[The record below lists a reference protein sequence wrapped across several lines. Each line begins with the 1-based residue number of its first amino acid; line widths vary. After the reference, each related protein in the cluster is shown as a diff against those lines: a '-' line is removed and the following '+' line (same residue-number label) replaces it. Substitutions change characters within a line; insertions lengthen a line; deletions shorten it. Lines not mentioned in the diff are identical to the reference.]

1 MVLNSSGQGDKNLS
15 RYDRGMRSVGFWVA
29 VGVGVTL
36 VGLAISNGFF
46 SWFGR
51 LPGDIRIETDNT
63 RVFIPITSMLIVSVA
78 VSLLL
83 GLLRRLF

>member
-1 MVLNSSGQGDKNLS
+1 
-15 RYDRGMRSVGFWVA
+15 MRSVGFWIA
-29 VGVGVTL
+29 VGAGVAL

-51 LPGDIRIETDNT
+51 LPGDLRIETDNT
-63 RVFIPITSMLIVSVA
+63 RVFVPITSMLIVSVA
-78 VSLLL
+78 ASLLL